1 MSQARS
7 DVPMLL
13 YHSVMMEIIAP
24 GLYTVV
30 HW

>member
-1 MSQARS
+1 MPQARP

-13 YHSVMMEIIAP
+13 YHSFTVEIIAP

-30 HW
+30 R